1 MTQHVVNK
9 EEVFESEHR
18 RLNKNLEGIAWG
30 LFFVM
35 LGGLSLVPDESVPS
49 GVWSIGIGVIM
60 LGLNAARYYYG
71 IKMSGFT
78 TFLGAVAVIS
88 GIAELGGYNSFDGA
102 IFLIILGLYLIV
114 KPWFERRQLFGK
126 VE

>member
-1 MTQHVVNK
+1 
-9 EEVFESEHR
+9 
-18 RLNKNLEGIAWG
+18 
-30 LFFVM
+30 
-35 LGGLSLVPDESVPS
+35 LSLVPDESVPS